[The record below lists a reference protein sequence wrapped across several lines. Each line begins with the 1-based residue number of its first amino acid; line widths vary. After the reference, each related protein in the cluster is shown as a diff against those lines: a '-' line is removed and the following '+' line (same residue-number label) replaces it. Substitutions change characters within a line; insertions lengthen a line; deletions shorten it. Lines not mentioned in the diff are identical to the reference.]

1 MYGNNPEIEWDQS
14 NATNKGKVIDRA
26 IRNNQCRVIDF
37 PDGGRRIV
45 FQCVHCKN
53 WITEEA
59 VEADHYPEPSNPALA
74 NNDDISRLVLAC
86 RPCNAA
92 NIQNTQQMKTRG
104 QLKLAGEN
112 RKYTEVRVNGQRVG

>member
-1 MYGNNPEIEWDQS
+1 MIGNEQIRWDQS
-14 NATNKGKVIDRA
+14 NATNKGKVINRA
-26 IRNNQCRVIDF
+26 MKNGQYVAINF
-37 PDGGRRIV
+37 PGGGRRVV
-45 FQCVHCKN
+45 FQCFHCKN

-59 VEADHYPEPSNPALA
+59 VEADHYPNPSDPNLP

-104 QLKLAGEN
+104 QLKLAGDN
-112 RKYTEVRVNGQRVG
+112 RKYTEVQVAGQRVG